1 MIMNSAIFLVK
12 KWMFRKAKM
21 REIQK
26 QKQRDDSNFFWIV
39 QIICRRFLSKKLS
52 NFWNKFFFW
61 EKKRGFKG
69 RLFDYFL
76 RIYFWQK
83 KLAFNLWINK
93 RKFFYDLRQLKMSF
107 KKYKK
112 KILDSKNDGLKILLK
127 QQILQ
132 NLVYQ
137 GEVMILFAQAN
148 KKDNAGIFK

>member
-1 MIMNSAIFLVK
+1 
-12 KWMFRKAKM
+12 
-21 REIQK
+21 
-26 QKQRDDSNFFWIV
+26 
-39 QIICRRFLSKKLS
+39 
-52 NFWNKFFFW
+52 
-61 EKKRGFKG
+61 
-69 RLFDYFL
+69 
-76 RIYFWQK
+76 
-83 KLAFNLWINK
+83 
-93 RKFFYDLRQLKMSF
+93 MSF